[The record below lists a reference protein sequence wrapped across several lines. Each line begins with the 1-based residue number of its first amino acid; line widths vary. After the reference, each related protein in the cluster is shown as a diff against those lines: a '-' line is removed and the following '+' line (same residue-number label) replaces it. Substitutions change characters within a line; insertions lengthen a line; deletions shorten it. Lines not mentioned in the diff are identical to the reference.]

1 MPLRD
6 EDAGAFEALLAVY
19 LFRQPGNQAGEDV
32 GDHQQ
37 EQLDQDERQYA
48 LVDGAGGHR
57 AGGDAAQVEQGE
69 AEWWGEEGGLQ
80 VQRDHHAEPDRI
92 QPHGQQYRADN
103 RHHHEGDLDEVEDE
117 AEQEDHQH
125 HQEEGAEYPAW
136 QLGED
141 VLDHDLAAETAEHQ
155 GEQRGA
161 NQDQEHH
168 GTDLGGA
175 IGHFTQLAE
184 VQLALVEGQ
193 RHGAECPEGGR
204 FGGGGVTGENRAEHC
219 ADQQQWRHKG
229 VDQLA
234 PFDRAEFFLRQ
245 RRQLLRLEDRH
256 ADDVED
262 IQADQQQAGQQRA
275 DEQVADRD
283 GFRRE
288 DAHLQLR
295 LLIGAGH
302 HVTQQD
308 QHDRRRNDLSQGAGG
323 RQGAGG
329 DGRVVTAPQHG
340 RQGQQAHGHHGGADD
355 AGTGGEQCTD
365 HAYGNRQAAAQ
376 GAEQPRHGFQQVF
389 GDPRFFQHHPHE
401 HRTEER

>member
-1 MPLRD
+1 MPLCD

-48 LVDGAGGHR
+48 FVDGAGGHR

-103 RHHHEGDLDEVEDE
+103 RHHHEGDLDEVEDK

-125 HQEEGAEYPAW
+125 HQEEGAEYPAR

-141 VLDHDLAAETAEHQ
+141 VLDHDLAAEAAEHQ

-168 GTDLGGA
+168 GADLGGA

-184 VQLALVEGQ
+184 VQLALVQGQ
-193 RHGAECPEGGR
+193 RHGAERPEGGR
-204 FGGGGVTGENRAEHC
+204 FGGGGVTGEDRTEYR
-219 ADQQQWRHKG
+219 ADQQQC
-229 VDQLA
+229 
-234 PFDRAEFFLRQ
+234 
-245 RRQLLRLEDRH
+245 RQLLRLEDRH

-288 DAHLQLR
+288 DTHLQLR
-295 LLIGAGH
+295 LLVGAGH
-302 HVTQQD
+302 HVTEQD
-308 QHDRRRNDLSQGAGG
+308 QHDRRRNDLPQGAGG
-323 RQGAGG
+323 GQGAGG
-329 DGRVVTAPQHG
+329 DGRIVTAPQHG
-340 RQGQQAHGHHGGADD
+340 RQGQQAHGHHRGADD
-355 AGTGGEQCTD
+355 AGTGGEQRTD

-389 GDPRFFQHHPHE
+389 GDP
-401 HRTEER
+401 